1 MFTYSFTKI
10 SHVQTRVG
18 GKTNDIYEYNVF
30 VFPKLILLGMSVVEN
45 CNSNIYINT
54 FLLHFLFLEDESA
67 GCVDKLNSPVNVVW

>member
-18 GKTNDIYEYNVF
+18 AKTNDIYEYNVF

-54 FLLHFLFLEDESA
+54 FLLHFIFLEDESA
-67 GCVDKLNSPVNVVW
+67 GCVDKLNSPVNVV